1 MRLTPLAKIFISLV
15 LLAVV
20 GYVLKFKV
28 LPTWGPGGPGSAAP
42 EAGRAAPPAGKT
54 QRIVIGINDFGGGY
68 PLLLANDGALPG
80 PGSLFAKAGL
90 DVEVRLIRGSKER
103 LRAFEDGEVQV
114 MLLTLDYLANLAP
127 VFKQKGVDLRS
138 FLLVDWSRGNI
149 GIAAKPQFTSIESL
163 KTARIATTRNT
174 PTHYLLLSLLEKS
187 NLTAAEIDKVKG
199 NLVFATKTP
208 QAGEL
213 FRQGEVDAVAIWEP
227 HLSEAIADGKGVT
240 LVTTETATNL
250 VADVLFARK
259 DWLEAHREM
268 LAPLA
273 QAYFSAVEQLAKDP
287 SRTIELSAAAFQQ
300 KPEQIAA
307 TLKKIKPATFADNRA
322 FFGLATEDCAYDSL
336 YLEASRFWQK
346 EGLIKET
353 VEPARTK
360 WLAPLESLAPQ
371 YRDQK
376 VVENFQFT
384 AAPAAAAPSLLTKSV
399 SIYFASGQSA
409 VDPNARKVLDGFA
422 ETLAV
427 FQNAYVQV
435 EGNTDNV
442 GNRTQN
448 IALSKARAESVIAYL
463 VERHR
468 LNRARFV
475 AIGNGPDHAVADN
488 KTPEGRELN
497 RRTDFRIIKN
507 SGTAAATASLAKVDP
522 LAQGGLVAQSDPL
535 GSAAVDDKPAGSTGK
550 LAPAAV
556 HGAIRQNIAALRAC
570 YTAALANQPGLRGR
584 VALRL
589 QIDASGA
596 VSDSAI
602 ESSTL
607 ASPAA
612 EKCLTLA
619 ARRIKFPK
627 TSGGPVRITYPLVF
641 QSDDQP

>member
-1 MRLTPLAKIFISLV
+1 MRLTPLAKVFISLV

-28 LPTWGPGGPGSAAP
+28 LPTWGPGGPGTAATAKSDSAGGEGA
-42 EAGRAAPPAGKT
+42 AKGR
-54 QRIVIGINDFGGGY
+54 RIVIGINDFGGGY
-68 PLLLANDGALPG
+68 PLLLANDGAMAG
-80 PGSLFAKAGL
+80 PGSLFSQAGL

-103 LRAFEDGEVQV
+103 LRAFEDGDVQV

-127 VFKQKGVDLRS
+127 LFKAKGVDLRS

-149 GIAAKPQFTSIESL
+149 GIAAKPAYTSIESL
-163 KTARIATTRNT
+163 KKARIATTRNT

-187 NLTAAEIDKVKG
+187 NLTPAEIDTVKG

-227 HLSEAIADGKGVT
+227 HLSESIADGKGVT

-259 DWLEAHREM
+259 DWIDAHQAD
-268 LAPLA
+268 LPKLA
-273 QAYFSAVEQLAKDP
+273 QAYFAAVDKLAQDP
-287 SRTIELSAAAFQQ
+287 SRAIELSAAAFQQ

-307 TLKKIKPATFADNRA
+307 TLKKIKPATFADNRS
-322 FFGLATEDCAYDSL
+322 FFGMATEDCAYDAL

-360 WLAPLESLAPQ
+360 WLSALESLAPQ

-376 VVENFQFT
+376 VVENFQFSSAPST
-384 AAPAAAAPSLLTKSV
+384 ASPSLLTKSV
-399 SIYFASGQSA
+399 SIYFATGQSA

-422 ETLAV
+422 ETLEV

-442 GNRTQN
+442 GSRNQN
-448 IALSKARAESVIAYL
+448 IALSKVRAESVIGYL

-475 AIGNGPDHAVADN
+475 AIGNGPDHPVSDN

-497 RRTDFRIIKN
+497 RRTDFKIIKN
-507 SGTAAATASLAKVDP
+507 S
-522 LAQGGLVAQSDPL
+522 
-535 GSAAVDDKPAGSTGK
+535 SA
-550 LAPAAV
+550 APAADK
-556 HGAIRQNIAALRAC
+556 H
-570 YTAALANQPGLRGR
+570 
-584 VALRL
+584 
-589 QIDASGA
+589 
-596 VSDSAI
+596 
-602 ESSTL
+602 
-607 ASPAA
+607 PA
-612 EKCLTLA
+612 
-619 ARRIKFPK
+619 P
-627 TSGGPVRITYPLVF
+627 
-641 QSDDQP
+641 

>member
-1 MRLTPLAKIFISLV
+1 MRLTPLAKIFIALV
-15 LLAVV
+15 LIAVV
-20 GYVLKFKV
+20 GYVLKYKV
-28 LPTWGPGGPGSAAP
+28 LPTSGPASPGVVTP
-42 EAGRAAPPAGKT
+42 EPAAGRAAGEGPASRAK
-54 QRIVIGINDFGGGY
+54 RIVIGINDFGGGY
-68 PLLLANDGALPG
+68 PLLLANDGAMPG
-80 PGSLFAKAGL
+80 PGSLFRKAGL
-90 DVEVRLIRGSKER
+90 EVEVRLIRGSKER
-103 LRAFEDGEVQV
+103 LRAFEDGEVHV

-127 VFKQKGVDLRS
+127 IFKQKGVDLRS

-149 GIAAKPQFTSIESL
+149 GIAAKPQFSSIESL

-187 NLTAAEIDKVKG
+187 NLTPSEIDKVKG

-259 DWLEAHREM
+259 DWLEEHKAE

-273 QAYFSAVEQLAKDP
+273 QAYFTAVEQLGRDP
-287 SRTIELSAAAFQQ
+287 ARAIELSAAAFQQ

-307 TLKKIKPATFADNRA
+307 TLKKTKPATFADNRA
-322 FFGLATEDCAYDSL
+322 FFGMATEDCAYDSL

-346 EGLIKET
+346 EGLIKEII
-353 VEPARTK
+353 EPARTK
-360 WLAPLESLAPQ
+360 WLAPLETLAPQ

-384 AAPAAAAPSLLTKSV
+384 AAPSAAAPSLLTKSV

-427 FQNAYVQV
+427 FQNAFVQV

-442 GNRTQN
+442 GNRVQN
-448 IALSKARAESVIAYL
+448 IALSKARAESVIGYL

-468 LNRARFV
+468 LNRERFI

-507 SGTAAATASLAKVDP
+507 SGTGTAAENVRAAATDAKPEVT
-522 LAQGGLVAQSDPL
+522 GG
-535 GSAAVDDKPAGSTGK
+535 T
-550 LAPAAV
+550 LAPAALL
-556 HGAIRQNIAALRAC
+556 GGIKQNIAAFRAC
-570 YTAALANQPGLRGR
+570 YTAALKSQPGLRGR
-584 VALRL
+584 VVLRMTV
-589 QIDASGA
+589 DATGA
-596 VSDSAI
+596 VSDSDV

-607 ASPAA
+607 GSPAA
-612 EKCLTLA
+612 EKCLTLV
-619 ARRIKFPK
+619 ARRIKFPRP
-627 TSGGPVRITYPLVF
+627 TGAPVRVTYPLAF
-641 QSDDQP
+641 QPDDPQ

>member
-1 MRLTPLAKIFISLV
+1 MRLTPLAKIFIALV
-15 LLAVV
+15 LIAVV
-20 GYVLKFKV
+20 GYVLKYKV
-28 LPTWGPGGPGSAAP
+28 LPTSGTASPGVAAP
-42 EAGRAAPPAGKT
+42 DPAAGHPTGAVPSGRGK
-54 QRIVIGINDFGGGY
+54 RIVIGINDFGGGY
-68 PLLLANDGALPG
+68 PLLLANDGAMPG
-80 PGSLFAKAGL
+80 PGSLFSKAGL

-103 LRAFEDGEVQV
+103 LRAFEDGEVHV

-127 VFKQKGVDLRS
+127 VFKQKGVELRS

-149 GIAAKPQFTSIESL
+149 GIAAKPQFSSIESL

-187 NLTAAEIDKVKG
+187 NLTPSEIDKVKG

-259 DWLEAHREM
+259 DWLEEHKAE

-273 QAYFSAVEQLAKDP
+273 QAYFNAVEQLGRDP
-287 SRTIELSAAAFQQ
+287 ARAIELSAAAFQQ

-307 TLKKIKPATFADNRA
+307 TLKKTKPATFADNRA
-322 FFGLATEDCAYDSL
+322 FFGMATEDCAYDSL

-346 EGLIKET
+346 EGLIKELI
-353 VEPARTK
+353 EPARTK
-360 WLAPLESLAPQ
+360 WLAPLEALSPQ

-384 AAPAAAAPSLLTKSV
+384 AAPSATAPSLLTKSV

-448 IALSKARAESVIAYL
+448 IALSKARGESVIGYL

-468 LNRARFV
+468 LNRARFI

-507 SGTAAATASLAKVDP
+507 SGT
-522 LAQGGLVAQSDPL
+522 GAQS
-535 GSAAVDDKPAGSTGK
+535 SAPAAGGDNKPVVSGGK

-556 HGAIRQNIAALRAC
+556 LGGIKQNIAAFRAC
-570 YTAALANQPGLRGR
+570 YTAALQNQPGLRGR
-584 VALRL
+584 VVLRMEV
-589 QIDASGA
+589 DATGA
-596 VSDSAI
+596 VSDSEV

-607 ASPAA
+607 GSPAA
-612 EKCLTLA
+612 EKCLTLV
-619 ARRIKFPK
+619 ARRIKFPRP
-627 TSGGPVRITYPLVF
+627 TGAPVRVTYPLAF
-641 QSDDQP
+641 QPDDSQ